1 MNDKVLVIFRVAV
14 LVMFSPGPDMVIVT
28 RNTLP
33 GGRPGGLRISH
44 GVLAGNLALII
55 DFS

>member
-1 MNDKVLVIFRVAV
+1 MHDKVLVIFRVAV